1 MNQYLLLRDNKQ
13 SGPYTMEELVAKGL
27 KPYDLVWIEGKSA
40 AWRYPSEITELKP
53 YAPAV
58 EEQPYDRFYKR
69 PGATTQAEQA
79 SKKTTTEM
87 PAYRSAYETATL
99 QAVKEAES
107 QATARVPQFTVVHP
121 KKIYVTL
128 PAGAV
133 QTRQELTSENAVTG
147 ETSFSEKISTT
158 IGNADGIKESTRPV
172 VAINNNTTCGRYYA
186 NEGTTLSDTLEQ
198 LNMPAVG
205 HRSRGRLMTG
215 LIAACLLLFG
225 VVIGLAISNYRQSS
239 QSKALEDLVRNIQ
252 EREKNKQANPPARH
266 TIPPSMDF
274 SDAGHQ
280 ATDNKPEPGE
290 ELKET
295 TKEVPVSLAA
305 RKESITPPAKDNQLP
320 PAIPTGHS
328 ADGQELKAN
337 TAVLEVQKEE
347 KISYQQAAI
356 ESARKNIHQLLLV
369 EPSKYKTGLLGGI
382 SDLRLTLS
390 NNSHF
395 PLDEVEVEVR
405 YFGPES
411 KLVKT
416 QKLLFSDLAPGEQKT
431 LEAPKTNRGV
441 SIDYAI
447 TRINSR
453 VLGLAQVRTE
463 FHN

>member
-13 SGPYTMEELVAKGL
+13 SGPYTMDELVAKGL

-69 PGATTQAEQA
+69 PSAETQQEMTA
-79 SKKTTTEM
+79 KKTTADI
-87 PAYRSAYETATL
+87 PAYRASYTAGTTQTAKQPETRLKAI
-99 QAVKEAES
+99 
-107 QATARVPQFTVVHP
+107 HP

-128 PAGAV
+128 PAGAA
-133 QTRQELTSENAVTG
+133 QTRPEVQQENDPSPDV
-147 ETSFSEKISTT
+147 SFSQKIGST
-158 IGNADGIKESTRPV
+158 IGGSAAVAGGVNETATPV
-172 VAINNNTTCGRYYA
+172 VAMNSNTASTRHITA
-186 NEGTTLSDTLEQ
+186 DTETTLSDTLEQ

-205 HRSRGRLMTG
+205 HRSRARIMTG
-215 LIAACLLLFG
+215 LVAACLLLFG
-225 VVIGLAISNYRQSS
+225 VVIGLAISNYRQST

-252 EREKNKQANPPARH
+252 EREKNKQVNPPAQQ
-266 TIPPSMDF
+266 TIPPPLDF
-274 SDAGHQ
+274 TGNDP
-280 ATDNKPEPGE
+280 ATDGKPEAAE
-290 ELKET
+290 EIKET
-295 TKEVPVSLAA
+295 SKEVPVTVAA
-305 RKESITPPAKDNQLP
+305 RKERVTPPVKDNHLP
-320 PAIPTGHS
+320 AAMPTGHT
-328 ADGQELKAN
+328 AGEPDMKAN
-337 TAVLEVQKEE
+337 TAVLEVQKEDRP
-347 KISYQQAAI
+347 SYHQAAI

-369 EPSKYKTGLLGGI
+369 ESSKFKTGLLGGI

-390 NNSHF
+390 NNSRF

-411 KLVKT
+411 KVVKT
-416 QKLLFSDLAPGEQKT
+416 QKLLFNDLAPGEQKT

-441 SIDYAI
+441 SIEYAI

-453 VLGLAQVRTE
+453 VLGLAHVRTE